1 MALLNIFSKKKT
13 EDKALK
19 IIVDNRERNSLIPS
33 LLMERGFEIEW
44 QQLPVGD
51 YLVNNIAIERK
62 TVSDFK
68 SSIINKRIISQLLE
82 LKQYPKNLL
91 IIEGLE
97 DFDLYYSEEQNMH
110 ENAVRG
116 FLLSVALEF
125 QVPVIFTQ
133 SSEDT
138 SKYLEILAKKPQNK
152 ELSIRASKL
161 VKSDKERIQ
170 FILEGFPTIG
180 PKSAKKL
187 ISEFKSL
194 KNILTANEED
204 LARIVGKSKASNLK
218 SI

>member
-51 YLVNNIAIERK
+51 YLVNGVAVERK

-68 SSIINKRIISQLLE
+68 SSIISKRIISQLLE
-82 LKQYPKNLL
+82 LKQYPKHLL

-97 DFDLYYSEEQNMH
+97 DFDLYHSEEQNMH

-152 ELSIRASKL
+152 ELSIR
-161 VKSDKERIQ
+161 
-170 FILEGFPTIG
+170 
-180 PKSAKKL
+180 
-187 ISEFKSL
+187 
-194 KNILTANEED
+194 
-204 LARIVGKSKASNLK
+204 
-218 SI
+218 